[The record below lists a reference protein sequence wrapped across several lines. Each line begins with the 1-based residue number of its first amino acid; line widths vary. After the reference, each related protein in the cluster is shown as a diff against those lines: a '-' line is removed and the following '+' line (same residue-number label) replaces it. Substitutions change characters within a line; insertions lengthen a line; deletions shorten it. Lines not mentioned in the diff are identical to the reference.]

1 LAELIRTSARLGRK
15 QRIDPD
21 TQLSRDLKLN
31 NNGSTEFELQMNGVF
46 GIRLSPEIAGLVG
59 P

>member
-31 NNGSTEFELQMNGVF
+31 NNGSTVFELQMNGVF

-59 P
+59 Q